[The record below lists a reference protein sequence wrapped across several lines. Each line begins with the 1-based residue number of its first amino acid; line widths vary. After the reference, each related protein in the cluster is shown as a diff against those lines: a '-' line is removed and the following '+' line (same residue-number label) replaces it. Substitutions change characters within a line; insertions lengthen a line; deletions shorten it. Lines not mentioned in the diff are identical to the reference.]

1 MKLMRRAFIQASMA
15 TTGLLAAGCATQPGA
30 PVTRAMTVRPAK
42 AAGPA
47 KGD

>member
-1 MKLMRRAFIQASMA
+1 MKLTRRAFIQASMA

-30 PVTRAMTVRPAK
+30 PVTSAMTVRPAK